1 MWRMNYTIT
10 ANLHRLPKILET
22 MHRMAD
28 RPDLYSEQMA
38 YDYVRD
44 VVVGLMQKT
53 GHIRTHCF
61 GLENLPREGGYV
73 LYPNHQGK
81 YDGYSIISSHEAC
94 LTAVMDREQS
104 YFVLINEIME
114 TLRGKRLDLSNTR
127 QALKVI
133 NAVAE
138 EVKAGRRYIIFP
150 EGGYDNEKRNRLWD
164 FKPGCFKAAT
174 KAQVPIVPVA
184 LVDSYKVY
192 NSWCITP
199 VKTQVHFLKPLIPE
213 DYQNMNTTQIAAEV
227 RKRIQEKLTELGFQ
241 TE

>member
-1 MWRMNYTIT
+1 MSRMNRSII
-10 ANLHRLPKILET
+10 LSLPRLPKILET

-28 RPDLYSEQMA
+28 RPDLYSEQDC

-44 VVVGLMQKT
+44 VVVRQMQRT
-53 GHIRTHCF
+53 GHIRTSF
-61 GLENLPREGGYV
+61 SGTENLPAEGGYV

-94 LTAVMDREQS
+94 LTAVMDREMS

-114 TLRGKRLDLSNTR
+114 TLRGKRMDIHDAR
-127 QALKVI
+127 QALTVI

-138 EVKAGRRYIIFP
+138 EVKSGRRYIIFP
-150 EGGYDNEKRNRLWD
+150 EGGYDDNKRNRLWD

-174 KAQVPIVPVA
+174 RAGVPIVPVA

-192 NSWCITP
+192 NSRTVAP
-199 VKTQVHFLKPLIPE
+199 VKTQVHFLDPLYPE
-213 DYQNMNTTQIAAEV
+213 DYQGMTTIQIANEV
-227 RKRIQEKLTELGFQ
+227 KRRIQAKLTELGYGA
-241 TE
+241 